1 MAARYWVGGTAT
13 WDGTAGTKWALTSG
27 GAGGQAVPTSADTV
41 FFDANSGANT
51 VTIGSGTS
59 VCSTLTLT
67 GFTGTLA
74 FGTNSITVSGT
85 NTTIFTGATTCTV
98 TGTPLLICNG
108 AGTSVQT
115 RTINTTSMAE
125 TNLISFNITAGVDI
139 VSFTTSRTKTINFT
153 GFTGS
158 LVATSHTIYGDLVL
172 SSGMTV
178 TASAT
183 VLTFS
188 STLVQQ
194 NITTNGTLLDRPL
207 TFSGTNTYQLQDAL
221 TTSSARTLTLTTGTL
236 DLNNKTLTTG
246 LFSSSNSNTRTLAFG
261 VSGSLNVGGTGTVIG
276 CLTYTGLTI
285 TGSSNV
291 NVTSTGSTA
300 ITIQTPNVTNPFN
313 YAFTGGTYA
322 LTFSVNFFVGGLN
335 FTGYAGTL
343 GNAALSVNGS
353 VVISTGM
360 TLTAGTNAW
369 TIAGLTQQNITTN
382 GKTLDFPV
390 NFGSGTSTNT
400 IQLQDAM
407 TLGSARACTLAGST
421 LDLNSK
427 ALTSASFS
435 LTGTNTKSILFG
447 TGSITV
453 VGNGGAV
460 LGGGTLTGFTY
471 TGTPTINTTYSGA
484 TGTRTLNWGN
494 AVGGAESNA
503 VSVNISAGTD
513 IIAASGSF
521 LNLNFTGFSGTY
533 NNNAKNIYGN
543 LVFSS
548 GMTLT
553 AGTIAQVF
561 ASTLVQQNITTN
573 GKTLD
578 FPLTFSGTNT
588 YQLQDAM
595 TVGSTRTITLTTGTL
610 DMNSKTLNCGFF
622 ASSNNNSRTLAF
634 GTTGTLYVNGSGANT
649 FVSNGT
655 PAMLAT
661 GNRVV
666 IATYSGATGTRT
678 FTTGTVLETSAVDLY
693 ITGGTDTVTPSGN
706 FRTIDFTG
714 FAGTLTNISRSLYGN
729 LVLSTGMTIT
739 AGANGTTFI
748 GTLSQQNITSNGQTM
763 DFPIA
768 LNGTNT
774 YQLQDALTIGSTR
787 TLNLTTGTLDLN
799 GKVLTCG
806 IFASGNSNV
815 RALNANLGSI
825 YVTGNAATIFTVS
838 PETNMTATSVI
849 PIYFTY
855 SGATGTRQLNG
866 SGVGGTVLFDAYFN
880 AGSDTVQISNYFCRN
895 IDFTGFTG
903 TFNNQSTNLQ
913 GNVIFSSGM
922 ATAQVSGTFN
932 VASNTAT
939 QQITSNGVTLNFP
952 ISIYGT
958 TSGGLQLQD
967 NLTVATTQS
976 ITLTQRTLDL
986 NTHNLSCGSIST
998 SGTLTRTIAL
1008 GTNTLT
1014 LTGSGTVFDAT
1025 TPTGLTV
1032 TGTGTIS
1039 ATSASAKTFIGGGI
1053 TYPTLSQDGAGA
1065 LTITGTNTFNTITNT
1080 VSPAT
1085 IIFPAS
1091 TTTTVTNFTVNG
1103 TAGNLVT
1110 LNSSTTGTQA
1120 TLAKLGGGTINV
1132 NYLAIQDSNAT
1143 PVSTWNAANSTDN
1156 GNNTGW
1162 NFGGTVA
1169 ITNGL
1174 FFGMPF

>member
-1 MAARYWVGGTAT
+1 
-13 WDGTAGTKWALTSG
+13 
-27 GAGGQAVPTSADTV
+27 
-41 FFDANSGANT
+41 
-51 VTIGSGTS
+51 
-59 VCSTLTLT
+59 
-67 GFTGTLA
+67 
-74 FGTNSITVSGT
+74 
-85 NTTIFTGATTCTV
+85 
-98 TGTPLLICNG
+98 
-108 AGTSVQT
+108 
-115 RTINTTSMAE
+115 
-125 TNLISFNITAGVDI
+125 
-139 VSFTTSRTKTINFT
+139 
-153 GFTGS
+153 
-158 LVATSHTIYGDLVL
+158 
-172 SSGMTV
+172 
-178 TASAT
+178 
-183 VLTFS
+183 
-188 STLVQQ
+188 
-194 NITTNGTLLDRPL
+194 
-207 TFSGTNTYQLQDAL
+207 
-221 TTSSARTLTLTTGTL
+221 
-236 DLNNKTLTTG
+236 
-246 LFSSSNSNTRTLAFG
+246 
-261 VSGSLNVGGTGTVIG
+261 
-276 CLTYTGLTI
+276 
-285 TGSSNV
+285 
-291 NVTSTGSTA
+291 
-300 ITIQTPNVTNPFN
+300 
-313 YAFTGGTYA
+313 
-322 LTFSVNFFVGGLN
+322 
-335 FTGYAGTL
+335 
-343 GNAALSVNGS
+343 
-353 VVISTGM
+353 
-360 TLTAGTNAW
+360 
-369 TIAGLTQQNITTN
+369 
-382 GKTLDFPV
+382 
-390 NFGSGTSTNT
+390 
-400 IQLQDAM
+400 
-407 TLGSARACTLAGST
+407 
-421 LDLNSK
+421 
-427 ALTSASFS
+427 
-435 LTGTNTKSILFG
+435 
-447 TGSITV
+447 
-453 VGNGGAV
+453 
-460 LGGGTLTGFTY
+460 LTGFTY

-494 AVGGAESNA
+494 AVGGSESNA
-503 VSVNISAGTD
+503 VSINISAGTD
-513 IIAASGSF
+513 SVAITGTYK
-521 LNLNFTGFSGTY
+521 NLNFTGFAGTLT
-533 NNNAKNIYGN
+533 NTSKTIYGN
-543 LVFSS
+543 LVISS
-548 GMTLT
+548 GMTAT
-553 AGTIAQVF
+553 AGTIATTF
-561 ASTLVQQNITTN
+561 AGTLSQQNITSN

-578 FPLTFSGTNT
+578 FPLTFSGT
-588 YQLQDAM
+588 Q
-595 TVGSTRTITLTTGTL
+595 
-610 DMNSKTLNCGFF
+610 
-622 ASSNNNSRTLAF
+622 
-634 GTTGTLYVNGSGANT
+634 
-649 FVSNGT
+649 
-655 PAMLAT
+655 
-661 GNRVV
+661 
-666 IATYSGATGTRT
+666 
-678 FTTGTVLETSAVDLY
+678 
-693 ITGGTDTVTPSGN
+693 
-706 FRTIDFTG
+706 
-714 FAGTLTNISRSLYGN
+714 
-729 LVLSTGMTIT
+729 
-739 AGANGTTFI
+739 
-748 GTLSQQNITSNGQTM
+748 
-763 DFPIA
+763 
-768 LNGTNT
+768 T

-787 TLNLTTGTLDLN
+787 TFNLTTGTLDLN
-799 GKVLTCG
+799 GKNLTCG
-806 IFASGNSNV
+806 VFASGNSNV
-815 RALNANLGSI
+815 RALNANSGSM
-825 YVTGNAATIFTVS
+825 YVSGSGTTIFSVS

-939 QQITSNGVTLNFP
+939 QQITSNGITLNFP
-952 ISIYGT
+952 INIYGT

>member
-13 WDGTAGTKWALTSG
+13 WDGTAGSKWALTSG

-51 VTIGSGTS
+51 VTIGSGTA
-59 VCSTLTLT
+59 VCLTLTLT

-108 AGTSVQT
+108 AGTSGQT
-115 RTINTTSMAE
+115 RIINTTSMAE

-322 LTFSVNFFVGGLN
+322 LTFSVNFLVGGLN

-343 GNAALSVNGS
+343 GNAALAIGGS

-382 GKTLDFPV
+382 GKTLDFPI
-390 NFGSGTSTNT
+390 NFGSGSSTNT
-400 IQLQDAM
+400 VQLQDAM
-407 TLGSARACTLAGST
+407 TLGSTRAALLNSGT
-421 LDLNSK
+421 LDLNNK
-427 ALTSASFS
+427 VLTAGSFS
-435 LTGTNTKSILFG
+435 SSNTNTRSILFG
-447 TGSITV
+447 TGNITLATN
-453 VGNGGAV
+453 NGTILAGA
-460 LGGGTLTGFTY
+460 TLTGFTY
-471 TGTPTINTTYSGA
+471 TGTPTINATYSGA
-484 TGTRTLNWGN
+484 TGTRTFNWGN
-494 AVGGAESNA
+494 TAGGSETNA
-503 VSVNISAGTD
+503 VSINISAGTD
-513 IIAASGSF
+513 IVALSTVF
-521 LNLNFTGFSGTY
+521 LNLDFTGFAGTY
-533 NNNAKNIYGN
+533 SNNTKNIYGN
-543 LVFSS
+543 LVIST

-553 AGTIAQVF
+553 AGTLAQSF
-561 ASTLVQQNITTN
+561 SGTLTQQNITTN

-595 TVGSTRTITLTTGTL
+595 TVGSTRIITLTTGTL

-634 GTTGTLYVNGSGANT
+634 GTATLYVNGSGANT

-666 IATYSGATGTRT
+666 IATYSGSVGTRT
-678 FTTGTVLETSAVDLY
+678 FTTGAVLETSAVDLY
-693 ITGGTDTVTPSGN
+693 ITGGTDTVTPNGN

-714 FAGTLTNISRSLYGN
+714 FAGTLTNIGRSLYGN

-739 AGANGTTFI
+739 AGATGTTFA
-748 GTLSQQNITSNGQTM
+748 GTLSQQNITSNGKTM

-825 YVTGNAATIFTVS
+825 YVTGNAAAIFTVS

-895 IDFTGFTG
+895 INFTGFTG

-952 ISIYGT
+952 VSIYGT

-1039 ATSASAKTFIGGGI
+1039 TNSASAKTFIGGSI
-1053 TYPTLSQDGAGA
+1053 TYPTLSQDGAGT
-1065 LTITGTNTFNTITNT
+1065 LTITGSNTFANITNT
-1080 VSPAT
+1080 VQPTT
-1085 IIFPAS
+1085 ITFTAG
-1091 TTTTVTNFTVNG
+1091 TTTTVSNFNVNG
-1103 TAGNLVT
+1103 TSGNLVT
-1110 LNSSTTGTQA
+1110 LNSSTPGTQA
-1120 TLAKLGGGTINV
+1120 TLTKSGGGTV
-1132 NYLAIQDSNAT
+1132 TSNYLSIQDSNAT
-1143 PVSTWNAANSTDN
+1143 PASTWNANNSTN
-1156 GNNTGW
+1156 VSNNTGW
-1162 NFGGTVA
+1162 NFGAVVVTVVNA
-1169 ITNGL
+1169 L
-1174 FFGMPF
+1174 FFGAFF